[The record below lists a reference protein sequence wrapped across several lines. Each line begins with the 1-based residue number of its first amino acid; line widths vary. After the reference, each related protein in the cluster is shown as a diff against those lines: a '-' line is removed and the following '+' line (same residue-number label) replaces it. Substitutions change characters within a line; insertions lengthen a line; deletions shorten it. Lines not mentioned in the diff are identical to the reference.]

1 MSDVHLEYI
10 NEVYIRVN
18 TSTSILLELASIFEY
33 KIENAAYNPLVKRR
47 LWNGMVTLV
56 NRQTGMCLSGLT
68 QRIKKYC
75 DNSGY
80 TITFD
85 NELYYDNISKIEF
98 DNHIKSLNIPEK
110 YVIRDYQYDAA
121 LKSIKSRRRLLLSPV
136 NSGKTLISYLIT
148 SWYEKQGLKTLYIV
162 PTIGLINQF
171 VEDMRSFGYKGT
183 ISTSTNGLDKSND
196 IQSMYTICTWQA
208 LNSGKSKF
216 KNKSNPTKM
225 PSEWYSQFGVV
236 VGDEAHQHAAN
247 AVKQCIESLVNCKYR
262 FGMTGSLSDKPL
274 IDMTIEG
281 LFGPQY
287 KTTTTKEMIYNKY
300 SSKLKIKCIILKY
313 DDNISKKIHDKYY
326 SKEDLVKKY
335 HDEIQFLINCKERNS
350 FISNLSKSLK
360 GNKIIFFKNR
370 EHGIKIKELLDD
382 SKDPVYFID
391 GTIENEIR
399 DEIRSKLKIEDKNS
413 TLISSIGT
421 TATGISISTLE
432 HMIAAAPSKSRI
444 KVVQS
449 IGRMLR
455 TDKIKEK
462 EGAVLYD
469 IVDNISYQGKEN
481 YTLDHFRER
490 IKIYKQ
496 EKYDYKIYN
505 VSIKVADEPS

>member
-56 NRQTGMCLSGLT
+56 NRQTGICLSGLT

-98 DNHIKSLNIPEK
+98 DNHIKSLNIPDN

-162 PTIGLINQF
+162 PTIDLISQF
-171 VEDMRSFGYKGT
+171 IEDMENFGYNKP
-183 ISTSTNGLDKSND
+183 ISTSYKGLDKSNN
-196 IQSMYTICTWQA
+196 IKEEIVCTTWQS
-208 LNSGKSKF
+208 LNNGK
-216 KNKSNPTKM
+216 TKM
-225 PSEWYSQFGVV
+225 PKEWYKQFDIVC
-236 VGDEAHQHAAN
+236 GDECHQHKAKC
-247 AVKQCIESLVNCKYR
+247 VKECLESLTECKYR
-262 FGMTGSLSDKPL
+262 FGMTGSLSGVD
-274 IDMTIEG
+274 INDMTIEG

-287 KTTTTKEMIYNKY
+287 ITTTTDEMIKKKY
-300 SSKLKIKCIILKY
+300 SSKLNIKCIILKY
-313 DDNISKKIHDKYY
+313 PENIAKKIHDKYY

-335 HDEIQFLINCKERNS
+335 HDEIEFLINCKERNT
-350 FISNLSKSLK
+350 FITNLTKSLK
-360 GNKIIFFKNR
+360 GNRLVFFKNIN
-370 EHGIKIKELLDD
+370 HGLLLKNMLEGNDT
-382 SKDPVYFID
+382 VYHID
-391 GTIENEIR
+391 GDTDSIIRSEIR
-399 DEIRSKLKIEDKNS
+399 NKLKNYDSNS
-413 TLISSIGT
+413 ILVASYGT
-421 TATGISISTLE
+421 VSTGISISTLK
-432 HMIAAAPSKSRI
+432 HMISGHPNKSKI
-444 KVVQS
+444 KVLQS

-469 IVDNISYQGKEN
+469 IVDNITYQGKEN

-505 VSIKVADEPS
+505 ISIKVADEPS